1 MSVHCSV
8 YKFDPYKQV
17 RYGPHLPL
25 VLKGL
30 TCTFP
35 GGMKVG
41 VVGRTG
47 SGKSTLIQSIFR
59 IVEPTKGRI
68 VIDGIDIS
76 TIGLH
81 DLRSKLS
88 IILQEP
94 TMFGGSIRN
103 NLDPLEDHSD
113 DEIWEVSST
122 TYLYASNIRESY
134 IFRVLKYP
142 RSLCKS
148 SIPISFG
155 SKNWEFGASTQLG
168 RSVTC
173 KKIQHEILECGL
185 CREGGV
191 IQPYLACIFLSIR
204 GLERQH
210 LTKLRSHGSLRV
222 FQEQT
227 GETDKVYLELEI
239 RGKVELR
246 RSPVQLHSNILDFRT
261 GHPCD

>member
-76 TIGLH
+76 TIGL
-81 DLRSKLS
+81 LS
-88 IILQEP
+88 IGLI
-94 TMFGGSIRN
+94 
-103 NLDPLEDHSD
+103 
-113 DEIWEVSST
+113 DEID
-122 TYLYASNIRESY
+122 
-134 IFRVLKYP
+134 
-142 RSLCKS
+142 
-148 SIPISFG
+148 IS
-155 SKNWEFGASTQLG
+155 
-168 RSVTC
+168 
-173 KKIQHEILECGL
+173 
-185 CREGGV
+185 